1 MSVKL
6 IKGKSTSDETVEK
19 AVTMVRNT
27 FYRYKPSEHYVENPD
42 DIETWLGTIT
52 EISCEDIPSDGVLI
66 VWPDSFEDIS
76 IVVPNREIQN
86 D

>member
-27 FYRYKPSEHYVENPD
+27 KPSD
-42 DIETWLGTIT
+42 DIEMIT

-66 VWPDSFEDIS
+66 VWPDNIES